1 MNREY
6 DLICVGRSC
15 LDLYANEVGVPF
27 VDIQNFSA
35 YVGGCPTNIA
45 VGARRLGLKV
55 ALLTAVGDDLVGDFV
70 LHYLKSEDIET
81 RFIPR
86 KPGTRTSAVLVS
98 IEPPD
103 RFPLVY
109 YRDNAADNQL
119 NYEDVVATP
128 IANSQALLVAG
139 TNMNQ
144 ETQRSATRLATEQ
157 ARAAGIDVFLD
168 LDLRPS
174 LWQDLRQYGLEMRS
188 LLPLVNVVMGTE
200 EEIRAASSQ
209 EDIPA
214 AIPVLHQHGPQVVVV
229 KRGSKG
235 ASVYLI
241 DGTVIEAPGFPVEIY
256 NTLGAGDA
264 FASGLIYGYTKGW
277 DWYRAARMGNANGA
291 IVVTRH
297 GCSKFMGYEEQVLDF
312 ITARGGF

>member
-6 DLICVGRSC
+6 DLICMGRSC
-15 LDLYANEVGVPF
+15 IDLYANQVGVPF
-27 VDIQNFSA
+27 VQVQDFSA

-55 ALLTAVGDDLVGDFV
+55 ALLTAVGDDLVGDFI
-70 LHYLKSEDIET
+70 LHYLASEGVDLK
-81 RFIPR
+81 FVPR
-86 KPGTRTSAVLVS
+86 KSGTRTSAVLVS

-103 RFPLVY
+103 KFPLVY
-109 YRDNAADNQL
+109 YRENAADNQI
-119 NYEDVVATP
+119 NSDDVLATP

-139 TNMNQ
+139 TNMTR
-144 ETQRSATRLATEQ
+144 ETLRSATLFAAEQ
-157 ARAAGIDVFLD
+157 ARAAGTDVFLD

-174 LWQDLRQYGLEMRS
+174 LWADTRDYGIAMRS

-200 EEIRAASSQ
+200 EELRAASDRQ
-209 EDIPA
+209 DVQTA
-214 AIPVLHQHGPQVVVV
+214 VQALHALGPQVVVF
-229 KRGSKG
+229 KRGALG
-235 ASVYLI
+235 AAVHLRDDVMI
-241 DGTVIEAPGFPVEIY
+241 DAPGFPVEIM

-264 FASGLIYGYTKGW
+264 FASGLIYGYTKDW

-297 GCSKFMGYEEQVLDF
+297 GCSKFMGYEGQVLDF
-312 ITARGGF
+312 IAARGGF